1 MCAANGEVNTEVGR
15 ENQVSKFL
23 YVNRF
28 EPTGAAKMSEN
39 KPLQLAE
46 PPCS

>member
-1 MCAANGEVNTEVGR
+1 MELWR
-15 ENQVSKFL
+15 EKEVSKFL

-28 EPTGAAKMSEN
+28 EQTGAAKMSEN

-46 PPCS
+46 PRCT